1 VFVALA
7 LLFAGAQVSA
17 QAGDTEA
24 RLRAERAEL
33 DRLRR
38 ERDAAQERLRQLE
51 RSSRDMSAQARNLEE
66 QANLTARTVNL
77 YNRRLRSMGEDVDS
91 ASTALAR
98 AQDELLIKRAT
109 MRRRLVDIYK
119 RGPLY
124 SFEALL
130 SAKSFGELLTRYKY
144 LRTIAQ
150 EDRARVKRMETLR
163 QKVSDQHS
171 LLSVLT
177 NELAVSR
184 DEQAEEERRL
194 RLLEDQWQRRAA
206 TTSQSAAALQRQ
218 IQRYIADE
226 QRIASL
232 IAEADAERARDPR
245 AAAAVASKPVP
256 AAERGRL
263 DWPVD
268 GDILYPYGRLVNPN
282 NTVTRW
288 NGIGIAAPMGTP
300 VVAVADGVVV
310 AAQHMSTYGMCV
322 MLLHGDDYSLY
333 CSLSRFSVTKGQT
346 VQKGQKVG
354 EVGVNDPEIGS
365 HLHFEIRVKP
375 SNSRVPM
382 SIDPLDW
389 LRSRR

>member
-1 VFVALA
+1 MVAIA
-7 LLFAGAQVSA
+7 LMASGAQVSA

-24 RLRAERAEL
+24 RLRAEKAEL
-33 DRLRR
+33 ERLRL

-77 YNRRLRSMGEDVDS
+77 YNRRLRSMSEDVDS
-91 ASTALAR
+91 ASSSLAR

-150 EDRARVKRMETLR
+150 EDRSRVKRMEELR
-163 QKVSDQHS
+163 QKVEDKHN

-194 RLLEDQWQRRAA
+194 RSLENDWQRRAA
-206 TTSQSAAALQRQ
+206 NTSQSAAALQRR
-218 IQRYIADE
+218 IQQYAADE
-226 QRIASL
+226 ARITSFIAS
-232 IAEADAERARDPR
+232 AEADRARDPG
-245 AAAAVASKPVP
+245 AAPLPASKPV
-256 AAERGRL
+256 ANADRGRL

-268 GDILYPYGRLVNPN
+268 GDILYPYGRLKNPN
-282 NTVTRW
+282 NTTIRW
-288 NGIGIAAPMGTP
+288 DGIGISAPLGTP
-300 VVAVADGVVV
+300 VKAVADGRVVRTAHLSTFGSCV
-310 AAQHMSTYGMCV
+310 VIQHGE
-322 MLLHGDDYSLY
+322 DYSLY
-333 CSLSRFSVTKGQT
+333 CSLASTSVTAGQS
-346 VQKGQKVG
+346 VQKGQQIG
-354 EVGVNDPEIGS
+354 TVGVNDPDLQP

-375 SNSRVPM
+375 DASRLHKA
-382 SIDPLDW
+382 IDPLEW
-389 LRSRR
+389 LRDRR